1 MPVLDGGSHVDDPRS
16 CVERRMTPNGFL
28 FLFFIM
34 NTLNY
39 MERVVVSGS
48 SEKILEFIRESIP
61 THANTYFG
69 ALTSIFIGGYSI
81 ASIVFGYYVTR
92 VRPFRVVVAFCSICE
107 WTGSEL
113 LGSPNRSHGEWSR

>member
-1 MPVLDGGSHVDDPRS
+1 MDSLTVPVLDGGSHVDDPRS

-48 SEKILEFIRESIP
+48 SEKILEFIRESVS
-61 THANTYFG
+61 THVNTYLERLQVSLSV
-69 ALTSIFIGGYSI
+69 AIRLL
-81 ASIVFGYYVTR
+81 VLCLVTM
-92 VRPFRVVVAFCSICE
+92 
-107 WTGSEL
+107 
-113 LGSPNRSHGEWSR
+113 